1 MKHRATAG
9 RRGIWKALTVI
20 LIILGNIRV
29 AGAQNAPNII
39 FIIADDISW
48 DDIGTYG
55 NSKVKTPNLDKL
67 AKNGLKFENMFLTAS
82 SCSPSRTS
90 ILTGRYPHN
99 TGAAELHTPLPAHLS
114 FFPGQL
120 RRGGYF
126 TALAGKWHEGPATK
140 SAYDTLLIN
149 RVDNGEG
156 AELQWINLL
165 NARPKN
171 KPFFFWLAPLD
182 AHRPWSEQTG
192 GPTHDP
198 AAEVVVPPMLV
209 DTRETREDLKKYYDE
224 IANLDHY
231 VGLLEKELEKQ
242 GIAENTLIIFT
253 ADNGRAF
260 PGSKTRLYDAGV
272 KTPFLAKWPK
282 GIKPGLVTRSLIS
295 SIDIAPTLL
304 ELAGLKPAETIQ
316 GKSFASLLKTPD
328 KEFRTYIF
336 AEHNW
341 HDYEAYERSVRSKEF
356 LYIVNK
362 RPLLDNGGP
371 IDANQS
377 PSANA
382 LKKARESG
390 KLTKLQNDVF
400 LVPRPVEEFFDN
412 LKDPLQSE
420 NEIQNEAYAT
430 DIAKLRRVLKQWQ
443 DETGDT
449 EPAHLT
455 PDWYDRQTGAPTNQK
470 GKRGEMPGSSG
481 NADRINTGG
490 PF

>member
-1 MKHRATAG
+1 MKYQATAV
-9 RRGIWKALTVI
+9 RRGIRQALTVL
-20 LIILGNIRV
+20 LIILGSIRV

-48 DDIGTYG
+48 DDIGAYG
-55 NSKVKTPNLDKL
+55 NSKVKTPNLDRL

-120 RRGGYF
+120 RQGGYF

-140 SAYDTLLIN
+140 SAYDTLLVN
-149 RVDNGEG
+149 REANGEG

-165 NARPKN
+165 NARPGN
-171 KPFFFWLAPLD
+171 KPFFFWLAPFD
-182 AHRPWSEQTG
+182 AHRPWSEQTD

-198 AAEVVVPPMLV
+198 ATEVVVPPALV
-209 DTRETREDLKKYYDE
+209 DTRETREDLKNYYNE
-224 IANLDHY
+224 IARLDHY
-231 VGLLEKELEKQ
+231 VGVLERELEKQ

-272 KTPFLAKWPK
+272 KAPFLVKWPK
-282 GIKPGLVTRSLIS
+282 GIKPGLVTRSLVS

-304 ELAGLKPAETIQ
+304 ELAGIRPAETIQ
-316 GKSFASLLKTPD
+316 GRSFASLLKTPG
-328 KEFRTYIF
+328 KEFRTYVF

-377 PSANA
+377 PSADA
-382 LKKARESG
+382 LRKAGKSG

-400 LVPRPVEEFFDN
+400 LVPRPAEEFFDN

-420 NEIQNEAYAT
+420 NEIRNEAYSAA
-430 DIAKLRRVLKQWQ
+430 IFKLRQVLKQWQ
-443 DETGDT
+443 EETGDT

-455 PDWYDRQTGAPTNQK
+455 PDWYDRQTGAPTDQK
-470 GKRGEMPGSSG
+470 GKRGEMPGSSR
-481 NADRINTGG
+481 NADRINAGG
-490 PF
+490 P